1 MSATIATAAP
11 GTRTR
16 YSGAMQAFHWAT
28 AALMFAI
35 LPLAWVMVSLPDDAA
50 GRGLLYTLHK
60 SVGVTILALVAVRL
74 AWRATRPV
82 VPRELPGMPRWMALA
97 GHANHW
103 LLYAILFAMPV
114 SGYVMSSAS
123 GHPVSYFGLFTL
135 PGLPL
140 NKAMAGVGRTAHLL
154 VQWAVYA
161 LVALHL
167 LATAWHVAV
176 RRDGLLAREL
186 PAQNP

>member
-1 MSATIATAAP
+1 MSATTATAAP
-11 GTRTR
+11 GVRTR
-16 YSGAMQAFHWAT
+16 YSGAMQAFHWLT

-74 AWRATRPV
+74 AWRSSRPV
-82 VPRELPGMPRWMALA
+82 VPPVQPGTPGWMATA
-97 GHANHW
+97 GRANHW

-114 SGYVMSSAS
+114 SGYVMSSAG

-135 PGLPL
+135 PSLPL
-140 NKAMAGVGRTAHLL
+140 NKAAAGAALTVHLL

-186 PAQNP
+186 PAQLR

>member
-1 MSATIATAAP
+1 MSATIAAAAP
-11 GTRTR
+11 GRTR
-16 YSGAMQAFHWAT
+16 YSGAMQVFHWVT

-35 LPLAWVMVSLPDDAA
+35 LPIAWVMVSLPDDAA
-50 GRGLLYTLHK
+50 GRGLLFTLHK
-60 SVGVTILALVAVRL
+60 SIGITIVALVAVRL
-74 AWRATRPV
+74 AWRSTRPV
-82 VPRELPGMPRWMALA
+82 VPPVQAGTPRWMAAA
-97 GHANHW
+97 GRANHW

-114 SGYVMSSAS
+114 SGYVMSAS
-123 GHPVSYFGLFTL
+123 GSHPVSYFGLFAL
-135 PGLPL
+135 PSLPQ
-140 NKAMAGVGRTAHLL
+140 NRAVAGAAYSVHVL

-186 PAQNP
+186 PAQAG